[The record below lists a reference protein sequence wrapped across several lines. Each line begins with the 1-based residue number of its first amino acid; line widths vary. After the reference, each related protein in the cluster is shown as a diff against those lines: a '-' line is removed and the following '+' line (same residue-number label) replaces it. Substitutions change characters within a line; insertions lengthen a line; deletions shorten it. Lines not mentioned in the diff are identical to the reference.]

1 MENSV
6 PKRLVAVAAVVT
18 LAAACEQTSP
28 VSPTLDA
35 PTLAA
40 AVTIPTSGL
49 NEAVWV
55 CKDAP
60 SGTFDFTVAATIT
73 VTGTTVNVID
83 AAPTIPAGQ
92 CVKVADAGNGNDI
105 TVTELPATGYT
116 FDHIEAYYVEQGTNT
131 LTADA
136 ANPITSPTITRNFG
150 DLGRVFVFFNTENPP
165 PPPPPSLPG
174 RMTGGGSVFM
184 GDVRFTHGF
193 ELHCDPNQ
201 LPNTLE
207 VNWPDNRFHLTSLT
221 SVVCT
226 DDPALN
232 PLPRKAGFDT
242 YTATGVGLWNGQ
254 PGATIEFVFTD
265 DGEPGTK
272 DHAMMAITPPG
283 GGTPVVVDGYLV
295 KGNHQAHW
303 VN

>member
-1 MENSV
+1 MRILR
-6 PKRLVAVAAVVT
+6 PLLFTAL
-18 LAAACEQTSP
+18 LACIAPACERADPAS
-28 VSPTLDA
+28 LDDGS
-35 PTLAA
+35 TFAA
-40 AVTIPTSGL
+40 AVSIPTTGL

-60 SGTFDFTVAATIT
+60 SGTFDFTVTGNIT
-73 VTGTTVNVID
+73 EPPPGNTMNIID
-83 AAPTIPAGQ
+83 AAPSINAGD
-92 CVKVADAGNGNDI
+92 CVKVADAGNGNEI
-105 TVTELPATGYT
+105 TVTESPASGYT
-116 FDHIEAYYVEQGTNT
+116 FDRIEVFYVPFNTNT
-131 LTADA
+131 LVADPTD
-136 ANPITSPTITRNFG
+136 PILYVPSVTRHYG
-150 DLGRVFVFFNTENPP
+150 DTGRLFVFYNTQNPP
-165 PPPPPSLPG
+165 PPPPLDG

-193 ELHCDPNQ
+193 ELHCDPND
-201 LPNTLE
+201 LPNNLE

-242 YTATGVGLWNGQ
+242 YTATGEGLWNGQ

-283 GGTPVVVDGYLV
+283 GGAPVVVDGFLV